1 MGLFDKFGAGGGK
14 VTLDLQGTTQ
24 VAAGSSVRGTITFT
38 GGKRAQKITALIVWL
53 TRGAGTDINLV
64 QGKVDEND
72 GGTAPIGGKVTVTGE
87 FGAEP
92 GQVYTFPF
100 EVPVPTGIMNSR
112 TMDVNGQPG
121 PIMQT
126 YRVWGTADIP
136 GEIDKHGQ
144 STNFEVTGG
153 LKLEFTTG

>member
-1 MGLFDKFGAGGGK
+1 MGLLDKFGKGGGT
-14 VTLDLQGTTQ
+14 VTVDIDATAA
-24 VAAGSSVRGTITFT
+24 AAGSTMTGKITFT

-53 TRGAGTDINLV
+53 TRGTGTNINL
-64 QGKVDEND
+64 GKGEVKETD
-72 GGTAPIGGKVTVTGE
+72 GGTAPIGPKVTVTGPMQ
-87 FGAEP
+87 AEP

-100 EVPVPTGIMNSR
+100 AIQIPTSVMNSR
-112 TMDVNGQPG
+112 TMDINGQPG

-144 STNFEVTGG
+144 SNNFEITGG
-153 LKLEFTTG
+153 LKLDVTTS